1 MRKTTQWSLTLLFVI
16 AFSWQGLTQIYEN
29 FDSYNSGDDPTGWTK
44 YQTEADDPG
53 FIVTSDDANSTPNS
67 LYHNDDNIANVSTS
81 WIVAPVYVST
91 GNDMLSFYL
100 TQAYPSYYDYSGV
113 WYSTTGSDPIANPGD
128 WTEIAEFDNTH
139 PSFNGWVQ
147 FSHVFN
153 EPAGTT
159 IYVAFK
165 YTGDWAHEFY
175 IDDFSLDVAP
185 SCASPATPTASP
197 ISLTEAILDWNEVG
211 TATAWEIE
219 WGPTG
224 FSPGS
229 GTVVQVTN
237 KPYTLSGLSGGASY
251 DYYVRSDCGGT
262 YSNWVG
268 PTTWSQPIFPNDI
281 CTGAM
286 SLTVYPQGGGSG
298 NETPATTNGA
308 TDSGQQPSCDTW
320 GTNLDLWYSFTAPSS
335 GRVKVITGGAQGD
348 EIEAAIYDSCGG
360 SELDCQNNS
369 TEKIFT
375 GLTAGNTYILQVWHD
390 DFNAGDFTIVLEE
403 LNYTNPT
410 FTLTAVPDCN
420 NNQYSVDVE
429 VTDLGGSSSV
439 TVSDD
444 QGSASQQL
452 TAPGSVT
459 FGPYASGTNVT
470 FTVTSDDDNTYTS
483 SDNIQYYCPP
493 ANDDCSG
500 AESLTVYPE
509 GGGSG
514 NETSA
519 STSGATDSGQH
530 PSCDNVGTNLDL
542 WYSFTAPSSGRVK
555 VITGGAQG
563 DEIEAAIY
571 DSCGGSELNCQNN
584 SAEKTFTGLT
594 AGNTYILQVW
604 HDSFNAGD
612 FTIVLEEFTPPAND
626 DCANAIAL
634 TVNNTCTPITATNVG
649 ATDSG
654 VGTPGCSYYN
664 GGDVWFSV
672 VVPSDGAVTIETS
685 SVSGSS
691 VSDTGMAVYEGSC
704 GSLTEIACDDDSG
717 NGLFSKVDLTGR
729 TAGETLYVRVFEYG
743 NNSFGEFGV
752 CAYNPNQAVS
762 TFNTNDFSFYPNPS
776 SNMISWNANGEV
788 EKIQITNLTGQV
800 VMEVENPVDN
810 SLNIAKLNQGIY
822 LLHVFM
828 DGKEGTYKLIK
839 E

>member
-1 MRKTTQWSLTLLFVI
+1 MRKITLVLTAFFALLI
-16 AFSWQGLTQIYEN
+16 GQI
-29 FDSYNSGDDPTGWTK
+29 K
-44 YQTEADDPG
+44 AQ
-53 FIVTSDDANSTPNS
+53 
-67 LYHNDDNIANVSTS
+67 
-81 WIVAPVYVST
+81 AP
-91 GNDMLSFYL
+91 GND
-100 TQAYPSYYDYSGV
+100 TCSG
-113 WYSTTGSDPIANPGD
+113 
-128 WTEIAEFDNTH
+128 AE
-139 PSFNGWVQ
+139 
-147 FSHVFN
+147 
-153 EPAGTT
+153 
-159 IYVAFK
+159 
-165 YTGDWAHEFY
+165 
-175 IDDFSLDVAP
+175 
-185 SCASPATPTASP
+185 
-197 ISLTEAILDWNEVG
+197 
-211 TATAWEIE
+211 
-219 WGPTG
+219 
-224 FSPGS
+224 
-229 GTVVQVTN
+229 
-237 KPYTLSGLSGGASY
+237 
-251 DYYVRSDCGGT
+251 
-262 YSNWVG
+262 
-268 PTTWSQPIFPNDI
+268 
-281 CTGAM
+281 
-286 SLTVYPQGGGSG
+286 SLTVYPEGGGAG
-298 NETPATTNGA
+298 NETSATTSGA
-308 TDSGQQPSCDTW
+308 TDSGQHPSCDNTGTNLDLW
-320 GTNLDLWYSFTAPSS
+320 YTFTAPASGNIKVITGGAQGDEIEAALYDSCGGTELDCQNNSTEKIFTGLTAGNTYILQVWHDDFNAGDFNIVLEEFTPPANDECSGAESLTVYPEGGGAGNETSASTTDATDSNQHPSCDNTGTNLDLWYSFTAPSS
-335 GRVKVITGGAQGD
+335 GKVKVITGGAQGD

-360 SELDCQNNS
+360 SELDCQGNS
-369 TEKIFT
+369 TEKSFT

-444 QGSASQQL
+444 QGSATQQL

-483 SDNIQYYCPP
+483 SDNIQFFCPP
-493 ANDDCSG
+493 ANDDCDNAISITVNNDETCTNVTHGTNAGATASSQADDVTGYPEDDVWFSFVATNTSHIISLLNVTAVSG
-500 AESLTVYPE
+500 TSTDMGMGLYDGSGGCAALTLVADSDPNTFQVDNLTV
-509 GGGSG
+509 
-514 NETSA
+514 
-519 STSGATDSGQH
+519 
-530 PSCDNVGTNLDL
+530 
-542 WYSFTAPSSGRVK
+542 
-555 VITGGAQG
+555 
-563 DEIEAAIY
+563 
-571 DSCGGSELNCQNN
+571 
-584 SAEKTFTGLT
+584 
-594 AGNTYILQVW
+594 GNTYYLRVYGW
-604 HDSFNAGD
+604 YSGNSSA
-612 FTIVLEEFTPPAND
+612 TTEFDVCVKVPPSPPAND
-626 DCANAIAL
+626 DCANAVAL
-634 TVNNTCTPITATNVG
+634 TVNNTCTPVTATNEG

-717 NGLFSKVDLTGR
+717 SGYFSKIDLTGR

-752 CAYNPNQAVS
+752 CAYNPNQAVY

-776 SNMISWNANGEV
+776 SNVISWNANGSV

-800 VMEVENPVDN
+800 VMEVKNPVDN
-810 SLNIAKLNQGIY
+810 TLNIAKLNQGVY